1 MDDVDATEL
10 RIVRAESLLKLE
22 RPAEAE
28 ADLDAAIHQRPD
40 HLHAY
45 VHRCDARRL
54 QVRAYVW
61 VCVCVCVWV
70 CVGVCVCVCVCV

>member
-1 MDDVDATEL
+1 VDDVDATEL

-22 RPAEAE
+22 RHAEAE
-28 ADLDAAIHQRPD
+28 ADLDAAIEKRPD

-54 QVRAYVW
+54 QVRLRMFLLSGMCSCQRRAER
-61 VCVCVCVWV
+61 
-70 CVGVCVCVCVCV
+70 